1 MLPMYLKNILG
12 WIIVFSYLIGLLG
25 KMIIF
30 KQMKNFKISE
40 RPINVLILIDELIY
54 LTLITF
60 MALNL
65 GIVLIGQQTPYQFFS
80 TFFGMEIDESVSV
93 LWDLFDFQ
101 KQTKCN
107 KSVCFVKDFKIK

>member
-1 MLPMYLKNILG
+1 MYLKNILG

-65 GIVLIGQQTPYQFFS
+65 GIVLIGQQTPYQVFS